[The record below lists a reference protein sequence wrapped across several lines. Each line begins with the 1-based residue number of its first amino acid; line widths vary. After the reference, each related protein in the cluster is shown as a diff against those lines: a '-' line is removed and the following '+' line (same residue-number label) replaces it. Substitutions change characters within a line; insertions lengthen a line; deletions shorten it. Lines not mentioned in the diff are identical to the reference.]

1 MSETLD
7 GRFAAAAARRPDA
20 PALELP
26 GSLEQRDHT
35 VDHGTVD
42 HGTVDFRTID
52 YRTIDYRTLD
62 AAVDDAVIWLRA
74 HGVSPGDRV
83 AFALPK
89 GLAFVVCHLAC
100 LRLRAVSVPVNPR
113 SSAREVAHIVSDAQP
128 ALLVSCPELQE
139 LAQSSGAGATV
150 CIDPEQGPTA
160 AAGVDDSCT
169 GDGAGDR
176 TGDDTNES
184 RAVINA
190 RDGDANEGGGA
201 DDASD
206 EDLACLLYTSGTTGR
221 PKGVMLSHG
230 ALAANDAA
238 LRQAWEWT
246 STDRLLHV
254 LPLFHVHGLFV
265 ALHGALGS
273 GACCRLAPQFAG
285 ADTWQQLHEA
295 RASVFMGVPTMYHRL
310 LASAPKTLP
319 DLGTMRLFTCG
330 SAPLRSDT
338 LKDFETLTGQRIL
351 ERYGMT
357 EVGMA
362 CSNPYRDE
370 RRAGTVGF
378 DLPGVTTRLAG
389 VSDAL
394 RAADVHDGEVGEVM
408 IRSASLFSGYWDSAA
423 AAAGAPQPQ
432 AELLNGWLASGDLG
446 RRDTDGYLH
455 LVGRAKELIISGG
468 FNVYP
473 QEIEAC
479 LNELPGVAEAAV
491 FGIADDDLGELV
503 MAAIVP
509 GHGTPPEPAAAL
521 AHCREQLAHYKCP
534 RQIVLLDEL
543 PRNAMGKLRRGELA
557 EACGLGS

>member
-1 MSETLD
+1 VSQCLD
-7 GRFAAAAARRPDA
+7 LRFAAVAAEQPEA

-26 GSLEQRDHT
+26 GSSGQ
-35 VDHGTVD
+35 G
-42 HGTVDFRTID
+42 GRTAGF
-52 YRTIDYRTLD
+52 RTIDYRTLD
-62 AAVDDAVIWLRA
+62 IEVEEAVSWLRDQ
-74 HGVSPGDRV
+74 GVSPGDRV
-83 AFALPK
+83 ALLLPK
-89 GLAFVVCHLAC
+89 GLAFVACHLAC
-100 LRLRAVSVPVNPR
+100 LRHRAVSVPVNPR
-113 SSAREVAHIVSDAQP
+113 SSAREVAHIVGDAQP
-128 ALLVSCPELQE
+128 ALLVSCPELQD
-139 LAQSSGAGATV
+139 LTQGSGAGKVV

-160 AAGVDDSCT
+160 AAGLDHDTTGERRAADS
-169 GDGAGDR
+169 
-176 TGDDTNES
+176 
-184 RAVINA
+184 
-190 RDGDANEGGGA
+190 
-201 DDASD
+201 
-206 EDLACLLYTSGTTGR
+206 DLACLLYTSGTTGR

-238 LRQAWEWT
+238 LRRAWEWT
-246 STDRLLHV
+246 SSDRLLHV

-273 GACCRLAPQFAG
+273 GACCRLLPRFAG
-285 ADTWQQLHEA
+285 ADTWEQLHES
-295 RASVFMGVPTMYHRL
+295 RATVFMGVPTMYHRL
-310 LASAPKTLP
+310 LASAPKPVPELTA
-319 DLGTMRLFTCG
+319 MRLFTCG

-338 LKDFETLTGQRIL
+338 LQDFEALTGQRIL

-362 CSNPYRDE
+362 CSNPYRGE

-378 DLPGVTTRLAG
+378 DLPGVATRLAD
-389 VSDAL
+389 VSDRQ
-394 RAADVHDGEVGEVM
+394 RATDVEDGEVGEVM

-423 AAAGAPQPQ
+423 AAANTPQPQ
-432 AELLNGWLASGDLG
+432 AELLSGWLASGDLG
-446 RRDTDGYLH
+446 RRDTEGYLS

-491 FGIADDDLGELV
+491 FGMADDDLGELV

-509 GHGTPPEPAAAL
+509 GQGSPPEPAAAL

-557 EACGLGS
+557 TACGLGV